1 MLIGH
6 LYVWLVYLICY
17 HGAKV
22 AEVAGKAEMS
32 EVAGKAEMSEM
43 SEMPEM
49 SEGMS
54 SMSISEMEPC
64 PSRVSR

>member
-1 MLIGH
+1 
-6 LYVWLVYLICY
+6 VYLSCY

-22 AEVAGKAEMS
+22 ARVARKAKMS
-32 EVAGKAEMSEM
+32 EVAKKA
-43 SEMPEM
+43 EM

-54 SMSISEMEPC
+54 SVSISEMEPC